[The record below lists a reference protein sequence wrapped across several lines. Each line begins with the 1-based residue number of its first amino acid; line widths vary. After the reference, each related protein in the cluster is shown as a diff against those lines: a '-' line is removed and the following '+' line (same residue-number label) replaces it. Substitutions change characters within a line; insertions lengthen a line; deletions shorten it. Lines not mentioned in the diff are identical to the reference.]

1 MTQTDVLIGH
11 KMALYGEVLT
21 AAFRAKR
28 PELVVHA
35 VTPAD
40 LDEMVRTLR
49 PHIVIC
55 SAVTATIA
63 DFSQAWI
70 ALYPDETDQAIVSVA
85 GLNHTIPHATLN
97 QLLTVVGDVL
107 ASDQPFG

>member
-11 KMALYGEVLT
+11 QMALYGEVLM

-28 PELVVHA
+28 PELVVRA

-40 LDEMVRTLR
+40 LDAMVRTLR
-49 PHIVIC
+49 PHVVIC
-55 SAVTATIA
+55 SAVTVTIV
-63 DFSQAWI
+63 DFSPAWI
-70 ALYPDETDQAIVSVA
+70 ALYPDETDQAIVRVA

-97 QLLTVVGDVL
+97 QLLTVIGDVL
-107 ASDQPFG
+107 ASNPVSG